1 MKKMIKFGTLL
12 GIIMLTGCL
21 RVGTG
26 NFSTPTTTTYNIGGS
41 FVKGESVYAVFT
53 GTDIS
58 KSSDYGT
65 IKINGNVSSDILKNI
80 VGPERTEKTEIKRID
95 IGARLREDAKEIIKT
110 NKLGNS
116 VKKSL
121 STSVKSISEGSEQIF
136 NVVVTVNNLSTF
148 PETSATASAIVI
160 DQNIK
165 VGEKTLNIWLDKR
178 YSDNTEAIKLG
189 EQFFNGSNSSD
200 IYHWIT
206 NIFGEEWGND
216 TIYSDVINDTDN
228 IDILLTDLNKN
239 YETSNYVMGYF
250 NSKDTISASSYSES
264 NEKNMFYIDVR
275 LLTGNFKYSLNST
288 PTTKDKFEMKQD
300 IYSTLAHEFVHMIN
314 WYQKDLLKKTITES
328 WLNEMLAMIGEDLV
342 DDKITVDTVTGITGS
357 KGRIDGFNANNNIE
371 INDHDIYYDIED
383 YNIGA
388 VYGLYLTRAYAYD
401 NLNFLKDIMHNDKSG
416 TEAIDYALTQKGVNK
431 NFIGTVK
438 DFGKAVIL
446 SSAAGGTSGNST
458 IYMNRAIN
466 SQSYGGISYNFEAI
480 NVFDYGD
487 FYYKATLAGF
497 QGGANTYAEL
507 RGKSDTNTSESWS
520 FTLPVGV
527 EVQLIVKNADGS
539 FNSDKSS
546 NLNNQ
551 L

>member
-26 NFSTPTTTTYNIGGS
+26 NFSTPTTTTYNIGGN

-95 IGARLREDAKEIIKT
+95 IGARLREDTKEIIKT
-110 NKLGNS
+110 NKLSNS

-136 NVVVTVNNLSTF
+136 NVVVTANNLSTF

-206 NIFGEEWGND
+206 NVFGEEWGQTEYSNLVGKTD
-216 TIYSDVINDTDN
+216 T
-228 IDILLTDLNKN
+228 IDILLTDLNES
-239 YETSNYVMGYF
+239 YTVGSYVMGYF
-250 NSKDTISASSYSES
+250 DLRDTYTTGSYSKS

-275 LLTGNFKYSLNST
+275 LLTGNFTST
-288 PTTKDKFEMKQD
+288 EAEKKEMKQD

-314 WYQKDLLKKTITES
+314 WYQKDILKKTTTES

-342 DDKITVDTVTGITGS
+342 DNKITVGDTTGITGS
-357 KGRIDGFNANNNIE
+357 KGRLADFNYAYNNYD
-371 INDHDIYYDIED
+371 INDKDGSYSIGD
-383 YNIGA
+383 YAIDA
-388 VYGLYLTRAYAYD
+388 TYGLYLTRAYAYD
-401 NLNFLKDIMHNDKSG
+401 NLNFLKDIMHNNKPG
-416 TEAIDYALTQKGVNK
+416 TEAIDYALMQKGVSK

-446 SSAAGGTSGNST
+446 SSADGGTNGDSAV
-458 IYMNRAIN
+458 YMNRAIN
-466 SQSYGGISYNFEAI
+466 SQSYMGIPYNFEPI